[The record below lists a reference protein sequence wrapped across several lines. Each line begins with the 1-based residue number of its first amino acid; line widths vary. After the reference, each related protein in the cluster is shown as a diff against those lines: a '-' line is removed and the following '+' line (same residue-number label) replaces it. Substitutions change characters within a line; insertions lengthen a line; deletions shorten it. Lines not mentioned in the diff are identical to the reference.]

1 MSWNAPQ
8 TLTEAIN
15 AVAKGFNF
23 QSRLG
28 VKAVSVWVLTDITRD
43 FYKGSADEFGQDLI
57 RRNWVQRDRYMTTP
71 GRTPKSED
79 LRYVVGRDGIILVG
93 LLRDGTI
100 LKNEREDLTR
110 PQQTF
115 RDHAVTALEEYVK
128 AGGYLTK
135 END

>member
-8 TLTEAIN
+8 TLTEAI
-15 AVAKGFNF
+15 KSISHGFNF

-28 VKAVSVWVLTDITRD
+28 VKAVSVWVLTDITRE
-43 FYKGSADEFGQDLI
+43 FYRGSDEFGQDLI
-57 RRNWVQRDRYMTTP
+57 RRNWVQRDRYLSTP
-71 GRTPKSED
+71 GRTPKPED
-79 LRYVVGRDGIILVG
+79 LRYVVGRDGIMLVG

-115 RDHAVTALEEYVK
+115 RDHAAAALEGYVK
-128 AGGYLTK
+128 AGGVLTR